1 MAGSRVDIHKLLQT
15 MVDNDASDLH
25 LTAGTPP
32 ALRIHGSIRRIK
44 SENLTEQDTHAIAY
58 SILSERQKKKFEQD
72 REIDL
77 SFSWRDTCR
86 FRANFFWQRGAVA
99 GALRQIP
106 SEVIPLENLGVPDGV
121 HSLVGKKQGLVFVTG
136 PTGSGKSTTLAS
148 IIDAINRKR
157 RGHIITIEDP
167 IEFIHNH
174 QNCIVNQREV
184 GSDTESFS
192 EALRYVLR
200 QDPDVVLIGEIR
212 DLASMEAA
220 LRISET
226 GHLAFATMHTNSA
239 IQTIH
244 RAIEFFPSEH
254 QASVRHLLSF
264 VLEGVVSQRLLPGA
278 DKRSRM
284 MASELLLP
292 TPAIRNLIRE
302 EKTHQIYSLMQSGH
316 KTHQMQTLN
325 QSLARLVESGKITRE
340 VALQSSYEKNE
351 LLNMMDRSSA
361 IDSRPGEMQA
371 SKWKGNTMAS
381 FVWEGRTRDGEV
393 KQGYMDASNSREV
406 QMRLADMQI
415 QNVKVRKR
423 TRGINLDTLFY
434 KVSTKTIVVFTRQM
448 ATMIDAGLP
457 LVQCLELL
465 QAQEP
470 DKNFQKVLLHVKN
483 QVESGTTFADALR
496 KHPKTF
502 DNLFINLVAAGE
514 MGGILDTIL
523 NRLADYVEKSMKL
536 KAKVKG
542 AMKYPITVLIWRS
555 VLRSACCGKW
565 FPPSRA
571 CSPRWEPSRFHL

>member
-1 MAGSRVDIHKLLQT
+1 MAGGRVDIHKLLQT

-44 SENLTEQDTHAIAY
+44 SESLTEQDTHAIAY
-58 SILSERQKKKFEQD
+58 SILNERQKKQFEQE

-77 SFSWRDTCR
+77 SFNWRDTCR

-106 SEVIPLENLGVPDGV
+106 SQVMQLEKLGVPEGV

-167 IEFIHNH
+167 IEFVHHH
-174 QNCIVNQREV
+174 QSCIVNQREV
-184 GSDTESFS
+184 GSDTASFS

-244 RAIEFFPSEH
+244 RAIEFFPPEH

-278 DKRSRM
+278 DKRSRV

-302 EKTHQIYSLMQSGH
+302 EKTHQIYSMMQSGH

-340 VALQSSYEKNE
+340 VALQTAYEKNE
-351 LLNMMDRSSA
+351 LLNRLDR
-361 IDSRPGEMQA
+361 A
-371 SKWKGNTMAS
+371 S
-381 FVWEGRTRDGEV
+381 V
-393 KQGYMDASNSREV
+393 
-406 QMRLADMQI
+406 I
-415 QNVKVRKR
+415 
-423 TRGINLDTLFY
+423 
-434 KVSTKTIVVFTRQM
+434 
-448 ATMIDAGLP
+448 
-457 LVQCLELL
+457 
-465 QAQEP
+465 
-470 DKNFQKVLLHVKN
+470 
-483 QVESGTTFADALR
+483 
-496 KHPKTF
+496 
-502 DNLFINLVAAGE
+502 
-514 MGGILDTIL
+514 
-523 NRLADYVEKSMKL
+523 
-536 KAKVKG
+536 
-542 AMKYPITVLIWRS
+542 
-555 VLRSACCGKW
+555 
-565 FPPSRA
+565 
-571 CSPRWEPSRFHL
+571 